1 MKNALVIL
9 AGGKGTRFHHEI
21 PKQFHELGNKNM
33 INIILSNIDSQLFNW
48 IVLSINKSYR
58 NAVKNYPEYFL
69 GSIIMVDKNN
79 DTFIIDG
86 QQRITSLTL
95 LFIYIHRIL
104 KSENLYFFLQHE
116 FNILPLLFI
125 QIIKNNYLT

>member
-1 MKNALVIL
+1 MTFIDAKTKSVRELLDSKKYSIEYYQREYKW
-9 AGGKGTRFHHEI
+9 GEEQI
-21 PKQFHELGNKNM
+21 KQLITDLEDKFYETHRPEHQTN
-33 INIILSNIDSQLFNW
+33 D
-48 IVLSINKSYR
+48 
-58 NAVKNYPEYFL
+58 VKNYPEYFL

-104 KSENLYFFLQHE
+104 KSENLKATVLKLMSGIIEIFFA
-116 FNILPLLFI
+116 
-125 QIIKNNYLT
+125 